1 MNRIRA
7 EYKIDELHNKGIT
20 GQKIN
25 IAVIDT
31 GINGMDAELKDS
43 CIFQYDII
51 GGRKYP
57 YDDNGHGTH
66 VAGIISAKGIYK
78 NGMYKGIA
86 PDSKIV
92 SIKALDKTGK
102 GSFDNFIK
110 GIDFIIRFHKKF
122 NIRVVNMSV
131 GAPNTTEDSR
141 KLDDAIDEM
150 YYNGIVVVAA
160 AGNNGPANGSVA
172 SPGNNR
178 NALTVGAYDDNR
190 EIKLSKNRVL
200 KNYSGR
206 GPTNECVVKPEILAD
221 GYHIVSV
228 SHKGGYVS
236 ASGTSMA
243 TPIVSGMISLLL
255 SKYPDL
261 SPKEV
266 KKIVHDTAID
276 LDMPKIKQGWG
287 KIGIQ
292 NYILRE

>member
-190 EIKLSKNRVL
+190 EIKLSKSRVL

>member
-1 MNRIRA
+1 
-7 EYKIDELHNKGIT
+7 
-20 GQKIN
+20 
-25 IAVIDT
+25 
-31 GINGMDAELKDS
+31 
-43 CIFQYDII
+43 
-51 GGRKYP
+51 
-57 YDDNGHGTH
+57 
-66 VAGIISAKGIYK
+66 
-78 NGMYKGIA
+78 
-86 PDSKIV
+86 
-92 SIKALDKTGK
+92 
-102 GSFDNFIK
+102 
-110 GIDFIIRFHKKF
+110 
-122 NIRVVNMSV
+122 MSV

-190 EIKLSKNRVL
+190 EIKLSKSRVL

>member
-7 EYKIDELHNKGIT
+7 EYRIDELHNKGIT

-190 EIKLSKNRVL
+190 EIKLSKSRVL

>member
-7 EYKIDELHNKGIT
+7 EYRIDELHNKGIT

-110 GIDFIIRFHKKF
+110 GIDFIIRFHQKF

-141 KLDDAIDEM
+141 ELDDAIDEM

-178 NALTVGAYDDNR
+178 NAITVGAYDDNR

>member
-190 EIKLSKNRVL
+190 EIKLSKSRVL

-276 LDMPKIKQGWG
+276 LDMQKIKQGWG

>member
-7 EYKIDELHNKGIT
+7 EYRIDELHNKGIT

>member
-7 EYKIDELHNKGIT
+7 EYRIDELHNKGIT

-141 KLDDAIDEM
+141 ELDDAIDEM

>member
-141 KLDDAIDEM
+141 ELDDAIDEM

>member
-141 KLDDAIDEM
+141 ELDDAIDEM

-190 EIKLSKNRVL
+190 EIKLSKSRVL

>member
-7 EYKIDELHNKGIT
+7 EYRIDELHNKGIT

-141 KLDDAIDEM
+141 ELDDAIDEM

-190 EIKLSKNRVL
+190 EIKLSKSRVL

>member
-7 EYKIDELHNKGIT
+7 EYRIDELHNKGIT

-31 GINGMDAELKDS
+31 GINGIDAELKDS

-141 KLDDAIDEM
+141 ELDDAIDEM

>member
-190 EIKLSKNRVL
+190 EIKLSKSRVL

-266 KKIVHDTAID
+266 KKTVHDTAID

>member
-141 KLDDAIDEM
+141 ELDDAIDEM

-276 LDMPKIKQGWG
+276 LDMQKIKQGWG